1 MQAMQYH
8 ITLPSDYDMVI
19 IRQRV
24 GQTGHLMDGFPGL
37 LFKAFLIGEKE
48 QGEQHNSYCPLYVW
62 QDDKGMT
69 DFIFNGYFDNIL
81 RDFGWRPIEIGV
93 TASVVL
99 KENFEA
105 SKFVTLE
112 VIDIASTESL
122 ESFPLHEKIQEEELG
137 KVISYN
143 PDKWKKNIFTFYADK
158 PQKQENIQLF
168 EILHI
173 SR

>member
-24 GQTGHLMDGFPGL
+24 GQTGHLMDSFPGL
-37 LFKAFLIGEKE
+37 LFKAFLIGEKV

-81 RDFGWRPIEIGV
+81 RAV
-93 TASVVL
+93 SYTHL
-99 KENFEA
+99 
-105 SKFVTLE
+105 TLP
-112 VIDIASTESL
+112 T
-122 ESFPLHEKIQEEELG
+122 
-137 KVISYN
+137 
-143 PDKWKKNIFTFYADK
+143 T
-158 PQKQENIQLF
+158 
-168 EILHI
+168 
-173 SR
+173 